1 MKIAFSLT
9 PSRAKALAL
18 GLCGLFAA
26 ALGVVLLP
34 DPWNMLAGI
43 GLCGLSLLGASF
55 LLDATLRQDIE
66 RIFAILGEIK
76 VRMAQSG
83 MRMEALAQRIDQQ
96 PMAAADAAPA
106 RATLAEI
113 SAEVGILGGL
123 LQNVAQTLNAHE
135 ERLNEAVAS
144 SPEAVPP
151 AVPTPVTVA
160 ELSVISAG
168 LRSGAP
174 VPEPLHA
181 EADEQVQAMQLA
193 LDAARAEE
201 IAAAISRADI
211 EIHLQ
216 PIVQLPQRRTIG
228 YEAFLRLRLNEN
240 NLLLPAEFLHVVE
253 ERGLSPTMD
262 ALVLTRVL
270 AIARYLAAR
279 PGEQFI
285 TCNISPVT
293 WGNPR
298 AVASIARLVEN
309 YRAFAGRLVLEVP
322 QRVFRAL
329 DPASLGLLGGMSAV
343 GVRFA
348 LDQLSD
354 LRLDPASLAD
364 RGVRFVKAPV
374 GLLMAAEA
382 GRVQLE
388 IAVADLAPMLARAGI
403 VLLGEKV
410 EDDRSAADLI
420 DLNIT
425 HAQGI
430 LFSPPRLA
438 RPEVFAEPKEWTAAQ
453 DAVPTPAEMAELK
466 PGDAREADG
475 AAEVRRS
482 FRSVLRQASA

>member
-34 DPWNMLAGI
+34 DPWNVLAGI
-43 GLCGLSLLGASF
+43 ALSGLSLLGASF

-76 VRMAQSG
+76 VRMAQTG

-135 ERLNEAVAS
+135 ERLNETVA
-144 SPEAVPP
+144 AVPEP
-151 AVPTPVTVA
+151 
-160 ELSVISAG
+160 
-168 LRSGAP
+168 AP
-174 VPEPLHA
+174 VPAPVAQPGLSVVSAGPRPGAPPAEPLHA

-201 IAAAISRADI
+201 IAAAIGRADI

-216 PIVQLPQRRTIG
+216 PMVQLPQRRTIG
-228 YEAFLRLRLNEN
+228 YEAFLRLRLSEN

-279 PGEQFI
+279 PGDQFVS
-285 TCNISPVT
+285 CNISPAT
-293 WGNPR
+293 WANPR
-298 AVASIARLVEN
+298 AVASISRLVEN

-348 LDQLSD
+348 LDQMSD

-364 RGVRFVKAPV
+364 RGIRFVKAPV

-403 VLLGEKV
+403 ILLGEKV

-425 HAQGI
+425 HAQGL

-438 RPEVFAEPKEWTAAQ
+438 KPEIFAEPKEWTAAQ
-453 DAVPTPAEMAELK
+453 EAVPTPAEMAELK
-466 PGDAREADG
+466 PGDGSEAEG